1 MISLNCPYNIVIV
14 LAGAWVSQA
23 ERVAKI
29 AADRLYLT
37 QVILAQGL
45 DATADL
51 RSSLQELTL
60 VAFFIPKGDWTI
72 CPMS

>member
-1 MISLNCPYNIVIV
+1 
-14 LAGAWVSQA
+14 
-23 ERVAKI
+23 VAKI

>member
-1 MISLNCPYNIVIV
+1 M
-14 LAGAWVSQA
+14 
-23 ERVAKI
+23 I

-45 DATADL
+45 DAAEDL
-51 RSSLQELTL
+51 RSSLQARYL
-60 VAFFIPKGDWTI
+60 VAFFILPKGDWTR